1 MSQYLTSTG
10 FTRPSYDEIRRKI
23 ETDIRTAFGAGVNL
37 TAPGPLGQFVAT
49 LAKWAD
55 DLYALAQEFYTS
67 RDPDTASGIMLDEVC
82 ADIGIYRLPATPAR
96 ASILLWG
103 TYGLGFGVTQFSQVK
118 SSVQPMPYYLESYV
132 DFGNDTFQGLRLT
145 LGTVS
150 TSDVVSVTLDGVAYS
165 HTVLAGQTRS
175 DVADAMVALINA
187 GAFATNGSA
196 SKETTAGLTTLRLDG
211 LAFTLT
217 ANSAH
222 WTPREEAHDGV
233 VYAGSAGAQALPPYT
248 LDTIASPA
256 TGWLSIEQP
265 AAGQDG
271 TDIESDSSLRIRR
284 AQGLRS
290 GTATLSAIHEA
301 LFRVSGVSAV
311 SVSENASDVQDGEG
325 RPPHSVEAVVTGG
338 EEAAICQMLG
348 SVVAAGIETYGN
360 TQGTSVDVSGKA
372 RDVWFSIPVP
382 RWAWVK
388 VEVLTTD
395 PDGAPAADYE
405 DAIRAAIVAYGN
417 ANFAPGANFI
427 LGKMYAPIYSVPGI
441 YTVSVQIATSVT
453 PTGSKTY
460 GSGNLEVAL
469 REYLSFAPERV
480 EFVP

>member
-1 MSQYLTSTG
+1 M
-10 FTRPSYDEIRRKI
+10 
-23 ETDIRTAFGAGVNL
+23 
-37 TAPGPLGQFVAT
+37 
-49 LAKWAD
+49 
-55 DLYALAQEFYTS
+55 
-67 RDPDTASGIMLDEVC
+67 
-82 ADIGIYRLPATPAR
+82 
-96 ASILLWG
+96 
-103 TYGLGFGVTQFSQVK
+103 
-118 SSVQPMPYYLESYV
+118 
-132 DFGNDTFQGLRLT
+132 
-145 LGTVS
+145 
-150 TSDVVSVTLDGVAYS
+150 
-165 HTVLAGQTRS
+165 
-175 DVADAMVALINA
+175 
-187 GAFATNGSA
+187 
-196 SKETTAGLTTLRLDG
+196 
-211 LAFTLT
+211 
-217 ANSAH
+217 
-222 WTPREEAHDGV
+222 

-248 LDTIASPA
+248 LDTIATPT

-311 SVSENASDVQDGEG
+311 SVSENATDITDGEG

-360 TQGTSVDVSGKA
+360 TTGTSVDVAGKS
-372 RDVWFSIPVP
+372 REVKFSIPVP
-382 RWAWVK
+382 RWAWVE
-388 VEVLTTD
+388 VDVLTTD
-395 PDGAPAADYE
+395 PDGAPAAGYE

-441 YTVSVQIATSVT
+441 YTVAVRIATSTT
-453 PTGSKTY
+453 PGGAKTY
-460 GSGNLEVAL
+460 GTSNILVAL

-480 EFVP
+480 EFV